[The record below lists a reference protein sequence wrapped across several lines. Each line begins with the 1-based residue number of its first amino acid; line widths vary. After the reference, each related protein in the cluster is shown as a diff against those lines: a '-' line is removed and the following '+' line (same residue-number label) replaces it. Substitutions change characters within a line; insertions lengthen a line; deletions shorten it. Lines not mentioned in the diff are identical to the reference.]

1 MTEIKFEGSGSYSS
15 VSLII
20 FIKSFVGLLKPKP
33 TIMTKFTRRNFIRTS
48 VIGGVAAAYAGPVGA
63 FATSSFK
70 PSGSSRAAITSGNN
84 RADMA
89 FRALQ
94 PFAAEVKQA
103 TAGKRIVLKP
113 NNVNINVQLAST
125 HVDTLE
131 GILEFLK
138 SINRLDNVI
147 IAESAANGPTLDG
160 FENFGYFRLAT
171 KYNVKMID
179 LDQQPYDTIWVFDE
193 KDFRPHP
200 VRMSHI
206 MLDPG
211 SYIVS
216 VARMKTH
223 DRVLATL
230 SLKNIVLGAPV
241 KDRGFTFDSSRK
253 EGAKSDKPILHGSG
267 FRGINYNLYSVS
279 QHLHPHLSVIDGFE
293 GMEGNG
299 PNDGT
304 PVDHRVCVASTD
316 WLSADRVG
324 IELMGINFEDI
335 GYLNFCNNT
344 GPFNGDLSRIELT
357 GESIDAH
364 RKHYR
369 LSDNIK
375 DQLVWKDPLA
385 DNTYRTSTPGFKLSY
400 T

>member
-1 MTEIKFEGSGSYSS
+1 MSR
-15 VSLII
+15 
-20 FIKSFVGLLKPKP
+20 
-33 TIMTKFTRRNFIRTS
+33 FTRRNFIRTS
-48 VIGGVAAAYAGPVGA
+48 VLGGVAAAYARPFEA
-63 FATSSFK
+63 FAASAT
-70 PSGSSRAAITSGNN
+70 GAVERSRVTITTGDN

-94 PFAAEVKQA
+94 PFSEEIRQA
-103 TAGKRIVLKP
+103 IGNRRVVLKP

-138 SINRLDNVI
+138 SINKLGNVI

-160 FENFGYFRLAT
+160 FENFGYFRLTT
-171 KYNVKMID
+171 KYNAKMVD
-179 LDQQPYDTIWVFDE
+179 LDQQPYDTVWVFDE

-200 VRMSHI
+200 VRMSHL
-206 MLDPG
+206 MLDPD

-230 SLKNIVLGAPV
+230 SLKNIVLGTPI
-241 KDRGFTFDSSRK
+241 KDRGFTFSSSRK
-253 EGAKSDKPILHGSG
+253 AGTKSDKPILHGSG
-267 FRGINYNLYSVS
+267 FRGINYNLYSMS
-279 QHLHPHLSVIDGFE
+279 RNLHPHLAVIDGFE

-324 IELMGINFEDI
+324 IELMGIDFADI
-335 GYLNFCNNT
+335 GYLNFCTQT
-344 GPFNGDLSRIELT
+344 GPFTGDLDRIQVI
-357 GESIDAH
+357 GEQIDAH

-375 DQLVWKDPLA
+375 DQLIWKNPVSE
-385 DNTYRTSTPGFKLSY
+385 NITPSSTPGFKLSY
-400 T
+400 TLT